1 MKGLRK
7 ILRVSWT
14 AKKTNE
20 WVLNKAGVNRELLDT
35 VKARN
40 LAYYGHSMR
49 KQGSCLEKEI
59 MQGTVQAGEE
69 DHARP
74 GWTTSRHGQDS
85 VGYAFIA
92 QSQISVAFHSV
103 MIANLT
109 AYRGGYISVLD
120 MFIALKFIGQ
130 CCTCGKKTL
139 GILRYIFVMACLC
152 FSAP

>member
-1 MKGLRK
+1 
-7 ILRVSWT
+7 
-14 AKKTNE
+14 
-20 WVLNKAGVNRELLDT
+20 
-35 VKARN
+35 
-40 LAYYGHSMR
+40 
-49 KQGSCLEKEI
+49 

-130 CCTCGKKTL
+130 CCTCGKKTPWHIAVYFCNGMSML
-139 GILRYIFVMACLC
+139 QCAVISVCIAVQCYHVLVAHTIHKHVQTVFVFIMFVTRLWCI
-152 FSAP
+152 